1 MAAGGAETARSPII
15 PVELNGVSVSVNGAA
30 AGLYFVGD
38 TPAEGI
44 SFVMPVGLSS
54 GVATVVVNDQRNN
67 NGTAFRGFVQIVPAQ
82 PDIFTSTNDAGG
94 IAMVC
99 NVTNPATSGS
109 GCITGP
115 FQVTSDDGT
124 GTQVPTKLEIWLT
137 GVRFAAIAETKVSFV
152 NGMTTTDITPNSVR
166 PNTNKFGFDLIN
178 VTLPASLAGTAPIDY
193 KLIVTVTKNGTFTS
207 RPAAT
212 APQVTIIP

>member
-1 MAAGGAETARSPII
+1 
-15 PVELNGVSVSVNGAA
+15 VELNGVSVSVNGAA

-38 TPAEGI
+38 SPEEGI
-44 SFVMPVGLSS
+44 NFVMPVGLSA

-67 NGTAFRGFVQIVPAQ
+67 GGTVFRGFVQIVPAQ
-82 PDIFTSTNDAGG
+82 PDIFPITSDSA

-99 NVTNPATSGS
+99 NVTNTAASGS

-115 FQVTSDDGT
+115 FQVTTADST
-124 GTQVPTKLEIWLT
+124 GTQVPTRLEIWLT
-137 GVRFAAIAETKVSFV
+137 GTRFVLPAETKVSFV
-152 NGMTTTDITPNSVR
+152 DGMTTTDIVPTSVR
-166 PNTNKFGFDLIN
+166 ANTNMFGIDLIN
-178 VTLPASLAGTAPIDY
+178 ITLPASLAGTAPIDY
-193 KLIVTVTKNGTFTS
+193 KLIVTVTKSGTFTS